1 MEKNPNTSLSMRM
14 AVDAAN
20 LREATIERLG
30 EIKKLLISA
39 ARSLN
44 LTELTH
50 HRNMPSI
57 GNCRHPRTTR
67 QIFHH
72 MSWQYIERAEE
83 HLAKARAARLDET
96 PTLLLFSWPW
106 K

>member
-20 LREATIERLG
+20 IREATIERLG
-30 EIKKLLISA
+30 EIKKLLLSA

-50 HRNMPSI
+50 APS
-57 GNCRHPRTTR
+57 
-67 QIFHH
+67 
-72 MSWQYIERAEE
+72 
-83 HLAKARAARLDET
+83 
-96 PTLLLFSWPW
+96 
-106 K
+106 